1 MIAVSWAARLCVCA
15 QEQDMVKNAALAH
28 TRMLKAPIPQ
38 AEQLDVAHKAVRGAG
53 VWAAAD
59 APDEGVLV
67 CAVAV

>member
-1 MIAVSWAARLCVCA
+1 
-15 QEQDMVKNAALAH
+15 MVKNAALAH

-53 VWAAAD
+53 VWVAAD
-59 APDEGVLV
+59 APHEGVLV